1 MVFLKGEHII
11 DRMGKIVNHYKE
23 PELQEEEIIP
33 QVEDEVLRVVCRLP
47 EEEAS
52 FSIQNGI
59 RTISPDGAYGEG
71 IKVLADSILL
81 S

>member
-1 MVFLKGEHII
+1 M
-11 DRMGKIVNHYKE
+11 KE
-23 PELQEEEIIP
+23 DERAPHDEE
-33 QVEDEVLRVVCRLP
+33 EVLRVVCRLP

-81 S
+81 C